1 MLLQDFNLE
10 YQNVSKTLQV
20 PKQVVTGFQPGVSKR
35 IKNTAHIWIS
45 TWSIKTYQK
54 LAVSK
59 HVFAGF
65 QPGVSKRIKNTAR
78 IKKIS
83 ENDPSYQKKQ
93 KNVSK
98 RIKTYQNVSE
108 TLFVSKI
115 GRIKKHGR
123 SDTLGRIKNV
133 FDMISGVSKNQ
144 NICKIN
150 GSDLPRIRNF

>member
-20 PKQVVTGFQPGVSKR
+20 PKHVATGFQPGVSKR
-35 IKNTAHIWIS
+35 IKNTARIRIS

-59 HVFAGF
+59 HVVAGF
-65 QPGVSKRIKNTAR
+65 QPGVSKRIKNTVR

-83 ENDPSYQKKQ
+83 KNDPLYQKKQ

-98 RIKTYQNVSE
+98 RIKTYQKLTYQNVS
-108 TLFVSKI
+108 I
-115 GRIKKHGR
+115 RIKKSVAKQVMLAIA
-123 SDTLGRIKNV
+123 SDFMV
-133 FDMISGVSKNQ
+133 CFDRPEMLNKQSGA
-144 NICKIN
+144 
-150 GSDLPRIRNF
+150 

>member
-1 MLLQDFNLE
+1 MLLQDFNLG
-10 YQNVSKTLQV
+10 YQNVSKTLR
-20 PKQVVTGFQPGVSKR
+20 VSKKYQKTIHR
-35 IKNTAHIWIS
+35 IRKNR
-45 TWSIKTYQK
+45 KTYQ
-54 LAVSK
+54 
-59 HVFAGF
+59 
-65 QPGVSKRIKNTAR
+65 
-78 IKKIS
+78 
-83 ENDPSYQKKQ
+83 
-93 KNVSK
+93 NVSK